1 MSSTDQNESFL
12 LAFLAL
18 AGESYPRLVMD
29 DPDAYRL
36 TAADEASA
44 QDEYRTELAQ
54 AIEGTLTELGI
65 EADEPEDSAPFYEL
79 VDERLPRLADWITS
93 D

>member
-1 MSSTDQNESFL
+1 MSKPDFL
-12 LAFLAL
+12 PAFLAL

-36 TAADEASA
+36 TATDEASA
-44 QDEYRTELAQ
+44 QDDYRTELAQ
-54 AIEGTLTELGI
+54 CIEDTLAELDI
-65 EADEPEDSAPFYEL
+65 EADDPEDMAPFYEIA
-79 VDERLPRLADWITS
+79 DERLPRLADWITS